1 MGLGGGVVGKQGE
14 ECKDHQK
21 QEGLPYL
28 QDRYTS
34 AHPPFFSFITS
45 VQAGVKKPDHK
56 MALRDKVT
64 PMTYSYKR
72 SAPGRATAKLRTYS
86 SISNLAKTLTY

>member
-1 MGLGGGVVGKQGE
+1 MQGPPE
-14 ECKDHQK
+14 TRGSSLPTGYRLQATGTQTLTLPFLSSLLRK
-21 QEGLPYL
+21 QESRNPTKYGNGP
-28 QDRYTS
+28 QGRST
-34 AHPPFFSFITS
+34 
-45 VQAGVKKPDHK
+45 
-56 MALRDKVT
+56 VT